1 MPAPL
6 RELGEKIVDTIERP
20 SRREARSRSCN
31 QILLGGQ
38 RGKDLPTLGHEAETC
53 LRDPVWGQPDEGY
66 AFENGTPA
74 AGGEQTHN
82 GTNGRG
88 LAHSVAAEQRD
99 DFTSSDAESDVEED
113 LRRAIGGLQLLD
125 PEHPS
130 LHLVADIARN
140 NTRIAA
146 PRGAHAPRATPALQ
160 QYP

>member
-1 MPAPL
+1 MTAPL

-74 AGGEQTHN
+74 AGGQQTHN
-82 GTNGRG
+82 RTKGPWLFPFLRARPGRG
-88 LAHSVAAEQRD
+88 
-99 DFTSSDAESDVEED
+99 FTSSPS
-113 LRRAIGGLQLLD
+113 RR
-125 PEHPS
+125 E
-130 LHLVADIARN
+130 
-140 NTRIAA
+140 
-146 PRGAHAPRATPALQ
+146 
-160 QYP
+160 

>member
-1 MPAPL
+1 MTAPL

-74 AGGEQTHN
+74 AGGEKTHN

-88 LAHSVAAEQRD
+88 LAHFLSPAPPD
-99 DFTSSDAESDVEED
+99 DFYPPHAENEV
-113 LRRAIGGLQLLD
+113 
-125 PEHPS
+125 
-130 LHLVADIARN
+130 
-140 NTRIAA
+140 
-146 PRGAHAPRATPALQ
+146 
-160 QYP
+160 